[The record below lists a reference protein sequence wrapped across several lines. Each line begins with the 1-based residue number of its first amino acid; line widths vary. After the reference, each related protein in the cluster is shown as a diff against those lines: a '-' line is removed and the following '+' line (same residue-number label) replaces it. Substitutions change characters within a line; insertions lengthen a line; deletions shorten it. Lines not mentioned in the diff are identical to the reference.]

1 MRDDTA
7 YLLDMLLWARE
18 AVDLTEGL
26 SFDAFQRNRTLQLAV
41 EKTLETVGEAAAQ
54 VNPEVRRTHAEIP
67 WSRIIGMRNR
77 LVHGYFDINLS
88 RVWETVRQDVP
99 NLVKQLERI
108 VPADTD

>member
-1 MRDDTA
+1 MRDNTA

-26 SFDAFQRNRTLQLAV
+26 SFEAFQRNRTLQLAV
-41 EKTLETVGEAAAQ
+41 LKTLETVGEAAAQ
-54 VNPEVRRTHAEIP
+54 VSPEVRRTHAEIP

-88 RVWETVRQDVP
+88 RVWETARRDVP
-99 NLVKQLERI
+99 NLVNQLEHI
-108 VPADTD
+108 VPADTN